1 MAARTIASSSLFVV
15 VAPSGLLL
23 LHQVPILWLV
33 STGRLNKIL
42 SSQDITDLWGK
53 KKELYKLNTMRINK
67 LISFLEYHLQL
78 AN

>member
-15 VAPSGLLL
+15 VAPSGLLQ

-42 SSQDITDLWGK
+42 SSQDITDLWK
-53 KKELYKLNTMRINK
+53 KKKRIIQIKHYEN
-67 LISFLEYHLQL
+67 
-78 AN
+78 

>member
-1 MAARTIASSSLFVV
+1 MAARTIASSSLIVV

-42 SSQDITDLWGK
+42 SSQDITDLWKK

-67 LISFLEYHLQL
+67 LISFLEYDLQL

>member
-1 MAARTIASSSLFVV
+1 MAARTIASSSLFVA

-42 SSQDITDLWGK
+42 SSQDITDLWK
-53 KKELYKLNTMRINK
+53 KKIYKLNTMRINK
-67 LISFLEYHLQL
+67 LISFLEYHLHL
-78 AN
+78 AD

>member
-1 MAARTIASSSLFVV
+1 

-42 SSQDITDLWGK
+42 SSQDITDLWKK

>member
-42 SSQDITDLWGK
+42 SSQDITDLWK
-53 KKELYKLNTMRINK
+53 KKIIQIKHYEN
-67 LISFLEYHLQL
+67 
-78 AN
+78 

>member
-1 MAARTIASSSLFVV
+1 MAARTIASSSLIVV

-42 SSQDITDLWGK
+42 SSQDITDLWEK